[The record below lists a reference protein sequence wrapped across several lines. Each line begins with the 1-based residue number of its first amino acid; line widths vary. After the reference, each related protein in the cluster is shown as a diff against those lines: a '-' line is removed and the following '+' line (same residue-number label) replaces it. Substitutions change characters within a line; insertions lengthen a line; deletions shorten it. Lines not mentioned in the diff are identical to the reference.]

1 MILVHTE
8 LTDCYLRS
16 WKSEDKN
23 DLILNANNYKIWRN
37 LTHMFPYPYTE
48 KDAEFR
54 IKFANEPSQN
64 LHLAIEFQDALV
76 GGIGII
82 AGEGI
87 HCRTG

>member
-1 MILVHTE
+1 MILVY
-8 LTDCYLRS
+8 TDLKDCCLRS

-48 KDAEFR
+48 KDAEFW

-64 LHLAIEFQDALV
+64 RHLAIEFKGSLV
-76 GGIGII
+76 GGIAIPDLVRY
-82 AGEGI
+82 ES
-87 HCRTG
+87 